1 VSWHARPV
9 LHEHEAPQPV
19 AEPAA
24 PANASAPVAAAGLV
38 GMPAVALSLH
48 RSMGNRLVSRALATI
63 ARDVAAPAEEAAP
76 VEAVNQPAAA
86 LSDEA
91 VPLDNSK
98 APAAASTGPAPTFD
112 HSGGSTV
119 TINADSA
126 VDFANNIVAS
136 IGAPHVEPELTPAI
150 EFSVSPTGAKK
161 ITSIGLTVKTSIVKV
176 RWGMGRV
183 DAENKAMIDQMVAE
197 IKAHEQRHRA
207 IIESAAT
214 DALAKAQKFVGTG
227 SVDAANTALTK
238 TVECTMN
245 KGHEALD
252 GTEGKLTVSEARQP
266 DGTIKLSLS
275 KSGSGAK
282 YPCSK

>member
-1 VSWHARPV
+1 V
-9 LHEHEAPQPV
+9 HEHEAPEQT

-24 PANASAPVAAAGLV
+24 PAAATAPAAPAGLA
-38 GMPAVALSLH
+38 GMPAIALSLH
-48 RSMGNRLVSRALATI
+48 RTAGNRVVSRALATI
-63 ARDVAAPAEEAAP
+63 AREVAAPGEEAAAEPVAAPSETVDVAA
-76 VEAVNQPAAA
+76 
-86 LSDEA
+86 DEA
-91 VPLDNSK
+91 VPLDGGNK
-98 APAAASTGPAPTFD
+98 APAAAAGPTPTFD

-119 TINADSA
+119 TINADTA
-126 VDFANNIVAS
+126 VDFSNNITAT
-136 IGAPHVEPELTPAI
+136 IGAPHVAPEFTPAI
-150 EFSVSPTGAKK
+150 EFSVGPTGAKK

-197 IKAHEQRHRA
+197 IKAHEERHRK
-207 IIESAAT
+207 IIETAAT

-227 SVDAANTALTK
+227 QVDAANTALTK
-238 TVECTMN
+238 TVECTAN

-252 GTEGKLTVSEARQP
+252 GTEGKLTVSEVRQP
-266 DGTIKLSLS
+266 DGTIKLSLT